1 MPRKLKVRYGAPL
14 KLTIEG
20 PVGSGRSDLTHW
32 LYERLERNKANTYPV
47 IFKITGDYEFTVRVP
62 MRLTR
67 EKEKPGVLY
76 KPYKPY
82 NKDQAQ

>member
-20 PVGSGRSDLTHW
+20 PVGNGRTDLTRW
-32 LYERLERNKANTYPV
+32 LYER
-47 IFKITGDYEFTVRVP
+47 FKGIKLFKYSILAKQTGAYEFTVQVP
-62 MRLTR
+62 IRLTR

-76 KPYKPY
+76 KPYK
-82 NKDQAQ
+82 KDQAL